1 LGLLLLLLLLLLRA
15 RALSLSQDLERQIS
29 DQKAKCENFEKGEA
43 EKRQVPLIFTL
54 SLCLY
59 AAC

>member
-1 LGLLLLLLLLLLRA
+1 MGLLLLLLLLLSLP
-15 RALSLSQDLERQIS
+15 LSLCLSQDLERQIS